1 MTLAQFPV
9 FGFFFQDSRIGVNMP
24 DNLRS
29 GLKILN
35 KAKKYSKMMVMI
47 SMMTLFMVPLKIGF
61 TLL

>member
-1 MTLAQFPV
+1 MALEAL
-9 FGFFFQDSRIGVNMP
+9 NMP